1 MVRRDFL
8 KLSGLLSAA
17 VFMQF
22 NSLGKAVSLPVEV
35 ESQGKFYRGTPDG
48 KIYVSANAG
57 KNWQLHT
64 NFGSGFPVLS
74 LTADF
79 WGQVR
84 AQLGFES
91 HSFEL
96 ALAQNGQTWR
106 TV

>member
-1 MVRRDFL
+1 MYRRDFL
-8 KLSGLLSAA
+8 KLSGMLSAA

-22 NSLGKAVSLPVEV
+22 NPLGKAASLPVEV
-35 ESQGKFYRGTPDG
+35 ESQGKYYRGTSDG

-57 KNWQLHT
+57 KDWQLHT
-64 NFGSGFPVLS
+64 NFGSGFSVHNLA
-74 LTADF
+74 ADF
-79 WGQVR
+79 WGQVH

-96 ALAQNGQTWR
+96 ALAQNGTTWR